1 MTLNLVELQ
10 DFIWPDLFQPD
21 APGKQEALDL
31 LSNLKY
37 GCEKSEKSEEK
48 TKTSYSLIKLKSLTR
63 VKRSKQEGSV
73 LPLI

>member
-37 GCEKSEKSEEK
+37 GCEKSEKS
-48 TKTSYSLIKLKSLTR
+48 
-63 VKRSKQEGSV
+63 GG
-73 LPLI
+73 